1 MTNTKK
7 QEIHQSKM
15 MGDIEVLLKTF
26 EKDGITPEMI
36 YDILSNIY
44 WALNVRDEEIL
55 FVLENLLSIDS
66 KYHVI
71 IRDLRRQWHTLKM

>member
-71 IRDLRRQWHTLKM
+71 IRDLRRQWHTLNM

>member
-15 MGDIEVLLKTF
+15 MDDIVVLLKTF
-26 EKDGITPEMI
+26 EKDGITPEMM
-36 YDILSNIY
+36 YDVLSNIY
-44 WALNVRDEEIL
+44 WALNLRDEQIL
-55 FVLENLLSIDS
+55 IVLENLLSIDS

-71 IRDLRRQWHTLKM
+71 IRKLRLKWHEFNF